1 MLDKSAIL
9 MYALTQGYVLT
20 CKSDTYPIIFWE
32 GTKMKM
38 KKALTVLLAAAM
50 TMTLLAGCGGNSD
63 SGSDSGS
70 DTGSGTESSTGES
83 SGDVFKIGGIGPVTG
98 GAAVYGEAVK
108 NGSELAVKEINEAG
122 GINGVQVEMNYQDD
136 EHDAEKAVNAY
147 NTLKDWGMHALL
159 GTVTSAPCVAV
170 GEVSKD
176 DNIFMLTPSGTA
188 VECVQYDNAF
198 RVCFSDPMQGLE
210 SAKYIGEKGLAKK
223 VAAIYDSSDVYSTG
237 IYEAFVKEAENQDF
251 EVVAAE
257 AFTAEAKTDFSVQL
271 QKAKDA
277 GAELV
282 FLPFYYTEASLV
294 LKQAAGMNYSPIFFG
309 CDGMD
314 GILAVEGFDVDLA
327 NNLMFMSP
335 FTPTSEDET
344 IQKFVQDYEE
354 AYGSTPN
361 QFAADAYD
369 GMYAIKAAME
379 EKDITPDMSP
389 SDICDAMK
397 EAMVNISIDGV
408 TAKGLTWEASGEPS
422 KEPMVVKIEN
432 GDYAVVE

>member
-1 MLDKSAIL
+1 
-9 MYALTQGYVLT
+9 
-20 CKSDTYPIIFWE
+20 
-32 GTKMKM
+32 MKM
-38 KKALTVLLAAAM
+38 RKVMSALLVAAM
-50 TMTLLAGCGGNSD
+50 TTALMTGCGSGSGSSDSGAASD
-63 SGSDSGS
+63 SGSTADTGSDSAEDSGS
-70 DTGSGTESSTGES
+70 DEGGK
-83 SGDVFKIGGIGPVTG
+83 FKIGGIGPVTG

-108 NGSELAVKEINEAG
+108 NGAELAVKEINEAG
-122 GINGVQVEMNYQDD
+122 GIDGVEIDFNYQDD
-136 EHDAEKAVNAY
+136 EHDPEKAVNAY
-147 NTLKDWGMHALL
+147 NTLKDWGMQALL

-170 GEVSKD
+170 SEVSQA
-176 DNIFMLTPSGTA
+176 DNMFMLTPSGTA

-210 SAKYIGEKGLAKK
+210 SAKYIGENGLAKK
-223 VAAIYDSSDVYSTG
+223 VAVIYDSSDVYSTG
-237 IYEAFVKEAENQDF
+237 IYEAFAKEAENQDF
-251 EVVAAE
+251 EIVAAE

-271 QKAKDA
+271 QKAKDG

-294 LKQAAGMNYSPIFFG
+294 LKQAAGMNFTPIFFG

-314 GILAVEGFDVDLA
+314 GILAVEGFDVELA

-335 FTPTSEDET
+335 FTPTSEDEA
-344 IQKFVQDYEE
+344 IQKFVKDYDA
-354 AYGSTPN
+354 AYGGTPN

-369 GMYAIKAAME
+369 GIYAIKAAIE
-379 EKDITPDMSP
+379 EGGVTPDMAP
-389 SDICDAMK
+389 SDVCDAMK
-397 EAMVNISIDGV
+397 AAMVEISIDGV